1 MEEYE
6 RVYCYESLYQA
17 HKLARRGKQNTREVI
32 LYEMRLSEH
41 IERLSYHLKGH
52 TYRIQGYRKFRIY
65 DPKEREIQALCYGDR
80 IVQHSLCDNVLGP
93 YLEKHLI
100 YDNSACRKGKGT
112 HFALDRLTGF
122 LREYNRKYGEKGY
135 ILKCDVKKYFDSID
149 HIVLKE
155 GISRMAL
162 SEDVK
167 WLLET
172 IVDSYECEP
181 GRGLPMG
188 NQTSQW
194 FALYYLDGLDRLI
207 KEKLRIKYYTRY
219 MDDMILIHP
228 DKDYLK
234 ECLHEM
240 KSYLTKELKLEF
252 NEKTQIHAIRQ
263 GVDFLGFHFYLT
275 ETGKVIRT
283 LRQSAK
289 KRLKRRLR
297 NYRHAYGEGKI
308 ELEAISQSVA
318 SYKGHLKHAHTY
330 WLQKNIWKH
339 FILRRKHPEEDRVK
353 NKFFTQQVC
362 VCAATQT
369 LKEL

>member
-1 MEEYE
+1 
-6 RVYCYESLYQA
+6 
-17 HKLARRGKQNTREVI
+17 
-32 LYEMRLSEH
+32 
-41 IERLSYHLKGH
+41 
-52 TYRIQGYRKFRIY
+52 
-65 DPKEREIQALCYGDR
+65 
-80 IVQHSLCDNVLGP
+80 
-93 YLEKHLI
+93 
-100 YDNSACRKGKGT
+100 
-112 HFALDRLTGF
+112 
-122 LREYNRKYGEKGY
+122 
-135 ILKCDVKKYFDSID
+135 
-149 HIVLKE
+149 
-155 GISRMAL
+155 
-162 SEDVK
+162 
-167 WLLET
+167 
-172 IVDSYECEP
+172 
-181 GRGLPMG
+181 MG

-339 FILRRKHPEEDRVK
+339 FILRRKHPEEDYEHEE
-353 NKFFTQQVC
+353 
-362 VCAATQT
+362 
-369 LKEL
+369 KE

>member
-1 MEEYE
+1 
-6 RVYCYESLYQA
+6 
-17 HKLARRGKQNTREVI
+17 
-32 LYEMRLSEH
+32 MRLSEH

-135 ILKCDVKKYFDSID
+135 ILKCDVRKYFNSID
-149 HIVLKE
+149 HTVLKE
-155 GISRMAL
+155 KISRMAL
-162 SEDVK
+162 SEDVR
-167 WLLET
+167 WLLGT

-181 GRGLPMG
+181 GKGLPMG

-219 MDDMILIHP
+219 MDDMILLHP
-228 DKDYLK
+228 DKNYLK

-240 KSYLTKELKLEF
+240 EIYLAKELKPVRCTVHISSNGLPEF
-252 NEKTQIHAIRQ
+252 PSAALASLDVATATPHSAALQNKIHPSPI
-263 GVDFLGFHFYLT
+263 D
-275 ETGKVIRT
+275 
-283 LRQSAK
+283 
-289 KRLKRRLR
+289 
-297 NYRHAYGEGKI
+297 
-308 ELEAISQSVA
+308 
-318 SYKGHLKHAHTY
+318 
-330 WLQKNIWKH
+330 
-339 FILRRKHPEEDRVK
+339 
-353 NKFFTQQVC
+353 
-362 VCAATQT
+362 
-369 LKEL
+369 